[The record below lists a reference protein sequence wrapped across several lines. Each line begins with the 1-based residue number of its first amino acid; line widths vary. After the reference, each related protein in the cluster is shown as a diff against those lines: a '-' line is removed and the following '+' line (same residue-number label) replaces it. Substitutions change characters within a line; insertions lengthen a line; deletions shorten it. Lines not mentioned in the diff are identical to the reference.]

1 MTEFE
6 FWEKFVKENGLD
18 PDSKYDGVFG
28 FEAQGFFGAERIAAL
43 LAGKKRAAFFPYSSY
58 VVDDGLIPVSGEHY
72 IILGAGR
79 QPVCVIQTTRVQ
91 VVPFDQVTMEMV
103 SAEGEDSSVE
113 EWRQKTR
120 EILEDECLAAGISFA
135 PDIKLVYMEFEV
147 VFRS

>member
-6 FWEKFVKENGLD
+6 FWEKFVKESGLD

-72 IILGAGR
+72 IILGTGR

-103 SAEGEDSSVE
+103 AKEGEDSSME
-113 EWRQKTR
+113 EWREKTR
-120 EILEDECLAAGISFA
+120 ENLEEEGQIVGFEFS

-147 VFRS
+147 VYR